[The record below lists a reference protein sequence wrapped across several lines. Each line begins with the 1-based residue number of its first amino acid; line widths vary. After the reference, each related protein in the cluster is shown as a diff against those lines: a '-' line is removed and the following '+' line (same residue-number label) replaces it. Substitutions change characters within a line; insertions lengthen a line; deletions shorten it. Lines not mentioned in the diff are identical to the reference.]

1 MAPRLSRR
9 LRALVAAAIAAAIV
23 AALAGALLLRVTHP
37 SADLWFSNPSYAN
50 DLSLNF
56 EEKASALAAR
66 NWILFGDIDSNGG
79 MYQPQALMP
88 LGFLIHA
95 GWYAVAGVSL
105 ADTRLPFMILA
116 ALTLLAMTW
125 MGRRQLAPPALA
137 AFVVLA
143 GWNATLVAFQR
154 SCLDEHLLLTGLVV
168 MALWAPTPYARPRA
182 LAAWGL
188 LACIAAAAKAN
199 GVVYAAA
206 PVMALACDALR
217 ARRGRALRPLLA
229 LTLGVGA
236 AAALTLGL
244 YAALGF
250 FRPNPFHDWMA
261 EYNRARAFVPP
272 LSGIADYLTA
282 FERHLPIPAGTER
295 PLLLLA
301 LAAPFVLRETTF
313 FTRAAWWGLA
323 LALVSGAPLYLYYK
337 RMVPVVPLVFYL
349 AAAGA
354 QGLVERARAGLSRRR
369 QHASHPTAPRE
380 SRAPAADLARRIAAV
395 AWGTAAV
402 VAAWIVLQVAVA
414 GARETIAG
422 NPRRPPLPGYRA
434 MAAILNVTIPPGTV
448 LAAPDTFRVVAFDTP
463 FAYHFTHDMVA
474 RHVEHL
480 GLADAVF
487 RDARAA
493 GARVVLLPTDD
504 PQDPGR
510 HRFRVTAAGL
520 APQVF
525 EAPAVS
531 RLGSTAFALDRGGP
545 LP

>member
-1 MAPRLSRR
+1 MEPRLSRR
-9 LRALVAAAIAAAIV
+9 LRAVVAAAIV
-23 AALAGALLLRVTHP
+23 AAVAGALLLRVTHP

-66 NWILFGDIDSNGG
+66 NWVLFGDIDSYGG

-95 GWYAVAGVSL
+95 GWYTAAGVSL
-105 ADTRLPFMILA
+105 SDTRLPFMILA

-125 MGRRQLAPPALA
+125 MARRQLAPPALA

-154 SCLDEHLLLTGLVV
+154 SCLDENLLLTGLVI
-168 MALWAPTPYARPRA
+168 MALWAPTPYARPRT

-188 LACIAAAAKAN
+188 LACIAASAKAN

-206 PVMALACDALR
+206 PVMALACDALH

-229 LTLGVGA
+229 LALGAGV

-244 YAALGF
+244 YAAHGF
-250 FRPNPFHDWMA
+250 FRPNQFHAWLA

-272 LSGIADYLTA
+272 LSGLADYLAA

-295 PLLLLA
+295 PLLVLA

-337 RMVPVVPLVFYL
+337 RLVPVVPLVFYL
-349 AAAGA
+349 GAAGA
-354 QGLVERARAGLSRRR
+354 QGLAERARAGLSRRR
-369 QHASHPTAPRE
+369 RGAAHAAAPGDP
-380 SRAPAADLARRIAAV
+380 RAPAAELVRRIAAV
-395 AWGTAAV
+395 AWGTVAV
-402 VAAWIVLQVAVA
+402 AAAWIVLQVAAA

-422 NPRRPPLPGYRA
+422 NPRRPPLPGYHA
-434 MAAILNVTIPPGTV
+434 MAATLNAAIPPQTV

-463 FAYHFTHDMVA
+463 LAYHFTHDMVA

-487 RDARAA
+487 RDARAT

-504 PQDPGR
+504 PEDPGR
-510 HRFRVTAAGL
+510 HRFRVAAAGFSPGVL
-520 APQVF
+520 ASPV
-525 EAPAVS
+525 VS
-531 RLGSTAFALDRGGP
+531 RLGSTGFALDRGGP